1 MDKLQN
7 QFKNGIILLVINLVK
22 NRKILIIAV
31 SITIVAILATLI
43 LLVLLNKKEKQKST
57 EREVDVEQLEIQFND
72 IFDNKGNEYISTV
85 YHIEETKSGKY
96 DIRVDIPYSHING
109 EIDNKINKEL
119 NDVFIKKLSQII
131 NGGLSYTIFKMDYTT
146 SINNDIVSLVVRCV
160 LKEGSSAQRTIIKT
174 YNYNIQTNEAV
185 KIMDLIP
192 ENRQSDIQELINRRI
207 QSEVKREQTIV
218 DQGYNVYR
226 RDPNSDIYILKN
238 ASEFYIADDILY
250 IIYSYGNSNYTSKVD
265 IIIIPLY

>member
-72 IFDNKGNEYISTV
+72 IFDNKGNEYISTL

-109 EIDNKINKEL
+109 EIDNIINKEV
-119 NDVFIKKLSQII
+119 NDVFIKQLSQII
-131 NGGLSYTIFKMDYTT
+131 NGGLSFAIF
-146 SINNDIVSLVVRCV
+146 
-160 LKEGSSAQRTIIKT
+160 
-174 YNYNIQTNEAV
+174 
-185 KIMDLIP
+185 
-192 ENRQSDIQELINRRI
+192 
-207 QSEVKREQTIV
+207 
-218 DQGYNVYR
+218 
-226 RDPNSDIYILKN
+226 
-238 ASEFYIADDILY
+238 
-250 IIYSYGNSNYTSKVD
+250 
-265 IIIIPLY
+265 

>member
-72 IFDNKGNEYISTV
+72 IFDNKGNEYISTL

-131 NGGLSYTIFKMDYTT
+131 NGGLSYTIFKMDYTF
-146 SINNDIVSLVVRCV
+146 
-160 LKEGSSAQRTIIKT
+160 
-174 YNYNIQTNEAV
+174 
-185 KIMDLIP
+185 DLIC
-192 ENRQSDIQELINRRI
+192 ELL
-207 QSEVKREQTIV
+207 S
-218 DQGYNVYR
+218 
-226 RDPNSDIYILKN
+226 
-238 ASEFYIADDILY
+238 
-250 IIYSYGNSNYTSKVD
+250 
-265 IIIIPLY
+265 